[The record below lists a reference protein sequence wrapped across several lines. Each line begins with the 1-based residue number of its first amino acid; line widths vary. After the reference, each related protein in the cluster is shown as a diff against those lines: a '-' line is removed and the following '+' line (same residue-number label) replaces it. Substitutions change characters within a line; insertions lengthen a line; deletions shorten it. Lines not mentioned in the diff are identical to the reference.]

1 MEMKLFKNNDR
12 QHLLTDG
19 LLIYQEDKMKV
30 EAKKALFIKL
40 GSKGHWEEDC
50 IEKSNTIRLGFNNPF
65 HNECIE
71 GKWKIVEKYWNKK
84 KKNKGKAAETINQIK
99 SFYESPEDTLWIT
112 FYKRKLYWCFAKSKL
127 SILEDGSRIREVK
140 GKWSSKDINGSQLYI
155 ENLNGKLSKVQGFR
169 GTICNVKEF
178 DYLINKLNNVL
189 LPDINEAEIALSN
202 LKDKIKPLIQ
212 SLSWKDFELLVD
224 LIFSASGWQRI
235 SVLGKTEKN
244 IDIEVVSPVNNKK
257 AFVQVKSQS
266 TLKEFDDY
274 KKEYL
279 KMKQYDEMYY
289 VVHTPDQKLENIKKQ
304 KNIEVITLNKI
315 TDLVINAGLIGWL
328 IKKTS

>member
-1 MEMKLFKNNDR
+1 MKK
-12 QHLLTDG
+12 
-19 LLIYQEDKMKV
+19 I
-30 EAKKALFIKL
+30 EAKNALFIKL
-40 GSKGHWEEDC
+40 GSKGHWEKDC
-50 IEKSNTIRLGFNNPF
+50 IEKSNTIKLGFNNPF
-65 HNECIE
+65 HSECLE
-71 GKWKIVEKYWNKK
+71 GKWKNVEKYWAKRRK
-84 KKNKGKAAETINQIK
+84 SKGQTAATINQIK

-112 FYKRKLYWCFAKSKL
+112 FYKLKLYWCFAKSKV

-140 GKWSSKDINGSQLYI
+140 GKWSSQDIDGNQLYK
-155 ENLNGKLSKVQGFR
+155 ENLSGKFAKVQGFQ

-189 LPDINEAEIALSN
+189 SSKTKEAESALSN
-202 LKDKIKPLIQ
+202 LKDKIKPLVQ
-212 SLSWKDFELLVD
+212 SLSWKDFEILVE

-235 SVLGKTEKN
+235 SATGKTEKH
-244 IDIEVVSPVNNKK
+244 IDIEAISPVNNKR

-266 TLKEFDDY
+266 NFKEFENY
-274 KKEYL
+274 KNRFL

-289 VVHTPDQKLENIKKQ
+289 VVHTPDYKLENVKKQ

-315 TDLVINAGLIGWL
+315 ADLVINAGLIGWL